1 VADTPTLV
9 RFVVGW
15 APAGVSEEDGMPI
28 YTEVIKVVLSRPPYL
43 EVTEVAHEGHFEDYP
58 DAYKLFRR
66 EREGHKKTGEDGYP
80 LALWPAIN
88 PADLQSCL
96 AREIYTVEQL
106 AKLASRS
113 RSDVPPSVL
122 EIAGRA
128 KKMIELQKETG
139 RHEARITELE
149 GMIAALR
156 EQNNEFRA
164 QLESNNVLIAT
175 LKARAAA

>member
-9 RFVVGW
+9 RFVIGW
-15 APAGVSEEDGMPI
+15 TPAGVSEEDGMPI

-43 EVTEVAHEGHFEDYP
+43 EVTEVANEGHFEQYE
-58 DAYKLFRR
+58 DAYKLFRK
-66 EREGHKKTGEDGYP
+66 EQAGLKKGGDGYP

-113 RSDVPPSVL
+113 RTDVPPSVL

-128 KKMIELQKETG
+128 KKMIELQKDAG

-149 GMIAALR
+149 GMIGALR
-156 EQNNEFRA
+156 EQNNDFRA